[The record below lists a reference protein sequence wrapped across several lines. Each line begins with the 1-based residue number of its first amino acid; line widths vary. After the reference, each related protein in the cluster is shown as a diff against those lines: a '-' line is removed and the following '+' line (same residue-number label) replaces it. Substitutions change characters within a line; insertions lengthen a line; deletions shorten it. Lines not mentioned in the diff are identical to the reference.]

1 MIRDELLVLFSV
13 IFSVITGPF
22 IGAGRCTRG
31 EDRRLRGDPNGLD
44 LDDKGDERF
53 EETEGIRVLGVVTVV
68 IIASESIG
76 GITVGDSRVCNTGS
90 KGVGV
95 ITFGCNSC

>member
-1 MIRDELLVLFSV
+1 MRDEPLVLFSGV
-13 IFSVITGPF
+13 FTAGPF

-44 LDDKGDERF
+44 LDDTGDERF
-53 EETEGIRVLGVVTVV
+53 EETEEIRVLGVVTTVV
-68 IIASESIG
+68 ITASESIDG
-76 GITVGDSRVCNTGS
+76 TIAGDSRVCDTGS

-95 ITFGCNSC
+95 MRFGCNSC